1 MCHLITVVFVA
12 LECALVSLVFWCLL
26 TNSWEDGEI
35 SPSARRR
42 LFVEWLD
49 SSIKEF
55 YNEGGQEQVTKAFQR
70 CGMLNA
76 IDGSEDDLI
85 KVPGV
90 PDYDINDSDYSD
102 DDSDNDSDDGSDND
116 SDDDSDDDIDDSESA
131 SGTEEESSWC

>member
-1 MCHLITVVFVA
+1 
-12 LECALVSLVFWCLL
+12 
-26 TNSWEDGEI
+26 
-35 SPSARRR
+35 
-42 LFVEWLD
+42 
-49 SSIKEF
+49 
-55 YNEGGQEQVTKAFQR
+55 
-70 CGMLNA
+70 MLNA

-131 SGTEEESSWC
+131 SGTEEESS